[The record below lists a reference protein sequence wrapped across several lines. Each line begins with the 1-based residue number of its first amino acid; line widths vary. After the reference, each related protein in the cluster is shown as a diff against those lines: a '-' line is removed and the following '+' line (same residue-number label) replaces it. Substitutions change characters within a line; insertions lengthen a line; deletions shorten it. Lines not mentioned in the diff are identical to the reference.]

1 MKELLS
7 MWIMLIA
14 ARLMLL
20 SQKIHPDPSRIFL
33 EKCAENLT
41 KKMMEKEK

>member
-1 MKELLS
+1 
-7 MWIMLIA
+7 MLIA

-20 SQKIHPDPSRIFL
+20 SQKVHPDPSRIFL

-41 KKMMEKEK
+41 KPKQEARNEST